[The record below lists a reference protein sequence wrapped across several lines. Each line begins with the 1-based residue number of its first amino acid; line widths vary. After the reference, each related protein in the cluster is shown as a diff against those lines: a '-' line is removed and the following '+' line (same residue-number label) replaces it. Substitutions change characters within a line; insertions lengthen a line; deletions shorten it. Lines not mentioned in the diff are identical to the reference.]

1 MGRDKHTQGGGT
13 SWSSATLVDKTTNLE
28 ENQKTLESFI
38 DEVTKEIKDIS
49 PEARSKYNI
58 PQNAIAQ
65 LKSLE
70 RDNYPEAQGRLTST
84 TRYME
89 KLKIPRE
96 EEMAFRINYVLK
108 AL

>member
-1 MGRDKHTQGGGT
+1 MGRDKSAQKSGIC
-13 SWSSATLVDKTTNLE
+13 WSSTTLIDKPSRQE
-28 ENQKTLESFI
+28 ENHLTLESFI
-38 DEVTKEIKDIS
+38 GEVIKGLEDIR
-49 PEARSKYNI
+49 PEVISKYTL
-58 PQNAIAQ
+58 PPNAIAQ